1 MERVRHRGLEI
12 ALGLL
17 LVAALA
23 GGVVVIWESFSGAFS
38 DKIAVSAEL
47 SQAGDALEPG
57 DIVTYRNVIVGDV
70 SSATGDASGGAV
82 AKLQIDPHAAARIP
96 ADVSAVAVPASLFG
110 NTKIELV
117 TVRHPGSA
125 RLHEGSLIRADRS
138 PAAESLQT
146 ALANAYTLLTSIH
159 PAQLDAALSALA
171 TALQGQGRHINR
183 LIGRADDYLRKL
195 APHLGELN
203 DVVRSLAT
211 VTDEIAKNTPSLL
224 VSLRHTLVLAQGI
237 LDERGA
243 VDNLLAIAPTAV
255 DNATKLLNQR
265 NVDNAVTIMREQVP
279 VSAALAA
286 NPAAIADTLHG
297 FKSFADTFN
306 DALSS
311 GPYLRANILL
321 TGANLADLLNVTVGH
336 KGNVFK
342 SVVNPPE
349 YTTADCPRYDG
360 ASGPDCGTAAGSS
373 DSASQ
378 LLETGT
384 NYGGTSGSLGGRK
397 EVAAVKAAAS
407 TITGLPE
414 RRIPDAVDL
423 LLGPLLRGTPTVIR

>member
-1 MERVRHRGLEI
+1 MERVRHRGREVL
-12 ALGLL
+12 LGLL
-17 LVAALA
+17 LAAALA
-23 GGVVVIWESFSGAFS
+23 AGVVVIWESFSGAFS
-38 DKIAVSAEL
+38 DKITVSAQL
-47 SQAGDALEPG
+47 SKAGDALESG
-57 DIVTYRNVIVGDV
+57 DIVTYRNVIIGEV
-70 SSATGDASGGAV
+70 SSATGDATGGAV
-82 AKLQIDPHAAARIP
+82 AKLKIDPKAAGKIP
-96 ADVSAVAVPASLFG
+96 ADVTAVAVPASLFG

-117 TVRHPGSA
+117 TVAHPGPA
-125 RLHEGSLIRADRS
+125 RLHDGSVISADRS

-146 ALANAYTLLTSIH
+146 ALANTYTLLTSIH
-159 PAQLDAALSALA
+159 PAELDAALSALA
-171 TALQGQGRHINR
+171 TALQGQGQHINR

-237 LDERGA
+237 LDERVA
-243 VDNLLAIAPTAV
+243 VHDLLAIAPTAL
-255 DNATKLLNQR
+255 DNAGKLLNQR

-279 VSAALAA
+279 VSAAIAD

-306 DALSS
+306 QALSS

-321 TGANLADLLNVTVGH
+321 TGANLADLLNVATGQ
-336 KGNVFK
+336 KGEVFN

-360 ASGPDCGTAAGSS
+360 AAGPNCGTPTAQSRS
-373 DSASQ
+373 VSQ
-378 LLETGT
+378 LLSTGT
-384 NYGGTSGSLGGRK
+384 NYGGTSGSVGSGK

-407 TITGLPE
+407 SITRLPVNH
-414 RRIPDAVDL
+414 IPDAVDL